1 MKIQLNGI
9 KETIPEELTI
19 KALIEW
25 AKEGDPHLIVEQN
38 GKYIYPSAYDS
49 HPVLKMISLNLSTL
63 TWADR
68 D

>member
-1 MKIQLNGI
+1 MIIQLNGI
-9 KETIPEELTI
+9 KEIIPEKMTI

-49 HPVLKMISLNLSTL
+49 QPVFENDRIEFINPNLGG
-63 TWADR
+63 
-68 D
+68 

>member
-1 MKIQLNGI
+1 MIIQLNGI
-9 KETIPEELTI
+9 EETIPEEMTI

-49 HPVLKMISLNLSTL
+49 HPVFENDTIEFINPNLGG
-63 TWADR
+63 
-68 D
+68 

>member
-1 MKIQLNGI
+1 MIIQLNGI
-9 KETIPEELTI
+9 EEIIPEEMTI

-49 HPVLKMISLNLSTL
+49 QPVFENDAIEFINPNLGG
-63 TWADR
+63 
-68 D
+68 